1 MASESKEQKLNS
13 DDMLIS
19 VWNQRNELFAQ
30 NKTELTNLKVD
41 EMVSRVFSNGPHYHY
56 IFDLFD
62 LELLYVSPQIEQIH
76 DLNIA
81 TMTFQ
86 DVLALIHPDDRTFVA
101 NAEATAIRVMQQ
113 RIGMDKITRYKFS
126 YCFRFRVKTGEYR
139 LFNHQSIVLDTDES
153 GGIGKA
159 LNVHTDISHLTTQNN
174 YRLSLIGMNGE
185 PSYLNIEVDNHPP
198 KPDPTKPL
206 FTEREISV
214 IQLVSKGLTSAQ
226 IGEVLSLS
234 EYTIKNHR
242 KRILKKAG
250 CQNMSQLLASC
261 AIEGS
266 I

>member
-1 MASESKEQKLNS
+1 MASETKVQKS
-13 DDMLIS
+13 SGDMLTS
-19 VWNQRNELFAQ
+19 VWDQRNALFAK
-30 NKTELTNLKVD
+30 NKTELAKLQVD

-62 LELLYVSPQIEQIH
+62 LELLYVSPQVEQIH

-86 DVLALIHPDDRTFVA
+86 DVLALIHPDDMAFVA
-101 NAEATAIRVMQQ
+101 NAESTAIRVMQQ
-113 RIGMDKITRYKFS
+113 RVGMDKITDYKFS

-139 LFNHQSIVLDTDES
+139 LFNHQSIVLNTDDE

-159 LNVHTDISHLTTQNN
+159 LNVHTDISHLTTENN

-185 PSYLNIEVDNHPP
+185 PSYLNIDVDNHPQKVDRD
-198 KPDPTKPL
+198 KPV

-226 IGEVLSLS
+226 IGEALSLS

-261 AIEGS
+261 AIEGL